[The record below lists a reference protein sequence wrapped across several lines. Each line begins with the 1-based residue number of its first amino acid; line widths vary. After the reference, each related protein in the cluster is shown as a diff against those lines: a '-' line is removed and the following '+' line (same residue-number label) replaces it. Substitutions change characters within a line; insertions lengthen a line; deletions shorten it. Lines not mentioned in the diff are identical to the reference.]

1 MYQRASFQGSVHRLA
16 QERWKLCQVVL
27 MTILEG
33 PTVLIEIWNHFFFKR
48 SLAVPD
54 FSSFNLW
61 NSTISAGKTRQL
73 RSFTVFKT
81 QISILLAEGE
91 SYFPTLRLLGVSPNK
106 IWNKTWKYLHGKSG
120 KWRALR
126 VQNLSVLLKWEVVVV
141 RSFYGVVSFLV
152 SASPW
157 NALVF
162 AAKTWGCLSYCHPR
176 DPTGI

>member
-1 MYQRASFQGSVHRLA
+1 MSGCINDDTRGSNGLNRNM
-16 QERWKLCQVVL
+16 ES
-27 MTILEG
+27 
-33 PTVLIEIWNHFFFKR
+33 FFFKR

-162 AAKTWGCLSYCHPR
+162 AAKTWGCLSYCHPW